1 MKNFYLV
8 DLWVDKSKQ
17 NPYLSQTLLSKI
29 EQNLLDGK
37 KIILYLNKRW
47 AYDLLLCQDCHH
59 IKKCPK
65 CDISL
70 SVHKNPPKLVCHH
83 CMYSQEIF
91 LECEKC
97 HGTHLKNIWVG
108 TQQIEETL
116 QTLFPKIDIF
126 RMDSDSVKNISWKK
140 QALENITRAQ
150 IVIGTKMITTG
161 FDLRNI
167 GLIGVILLEQE
178 LQIPKYDT
186 EERIYATVKQLIGR
200 WWRMWDES
208 DIVIQTLA
216 AKNEIIQ
223 NIIALNYKDFFK
235 KTLEER
241 KLFWYPPFQEIAT
254 LRYKDTNKLRAIE
267 FVQNLKPRL
276 DSFNTGKFEIIKIDT
291 PIKRDNQFFT
301 KIIIKGPNV
310 RSFLQNIKWEIL
322 QNKDMAVIF
331 E

>member
-1 MKNFYLV
+1 M
-8 DLWVDKSKQ
+8 DKSKQ

-70 SVHKNPPKLVCHH
+70 SVHKNPAKLVCHY
-83 CMYSQEIF
+83 CMHSEEVS

-97 HGTHLKNIWVG
+97 HGSHLKNIWVG

-140 QALENITRAQ
+140 QALENITNAQ

-200 WWRMWDES
+200 WWRMWEES
-208 DIVIQTLA
+208 DIIIQTMA
-216 AKNEIIQ
+216 AKNEMVQ
-223 NIIALNYKDFFK
+223 NIISLNYKDFFK

-254 LRYKDTNKLRAIE
+254 LRYKDANKLRAIE

-276 DSFNTGKFEIIKIDT
+276 DSFNSGKFEIIKIDT

-301 KIIIKGPNV
+301 KIIIKGPNI

>member
-83 CMYSQEIF
+83 CMHSEEVF

-97 HGTHLKNIWVG
+97 HGAHLKNIWVG

-200 WWRMWDES
+200 WWRMWEES
-208 DIVIQTLA
+208 DIIIQTMA

-223 NIIALNYKDFFK
+223 NIISLNYKDFLK

-301 KIIIKGPNV
+301 KIIIKGPNI